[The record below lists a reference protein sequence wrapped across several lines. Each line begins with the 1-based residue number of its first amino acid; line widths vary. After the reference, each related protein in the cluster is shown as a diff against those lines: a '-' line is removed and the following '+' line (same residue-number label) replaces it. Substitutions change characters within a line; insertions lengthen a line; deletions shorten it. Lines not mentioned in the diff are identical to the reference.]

1 MNIRILGTKGTTY
14 LSRLRSFEGN
24 ILTVDDFPNQKQTYS
39 QFIEFNEVLGTIKPK
54 YDFDR
59 SKKANIAKATFEKTN
74 ISEDEIVDYFI
85 RNFDKEL
92 YKNTHDLKVSILL
105 ANLHSF
111 TENEQDRLNIE
122 SDLSKIEKDTSK
134 VADCILPF
142 FNTPNFLD
150 FARSTLGYTT
160 TTISINVSDLI
171 ESFDSDKE
179 NTLSL
184 KNFKNE
190 NTPFADKNPV
200 ISKACC
206 ITELLEFFKKA
217 GTIKIPVYQ
226 RSYCWPEQTVLKLL
240 HDIQKQ
246 YSINLNSIVL
256 QRSVSTQ
263 LEDTYSVIDGQ
274 QRLTTF
280 IIILLGLRKNIFE
293 RFSRGLT
300 KNKNLL
306 NLLKL
311 LEQELNKEDYIHTTF
326 KKTHGSIDFQA
337 LTSLIENDEPSLIER
352 ETQVIKNFSCTCEYL
367 NDLSD
372 ADLILFGRKFL
383 VQTYVTLI
391 IDGVSVPLELF
402 ENLNTTSIPLTTIDL
417 LKSHLISL
425 IPNND
430 EMLESHEVSIQEKFE
445 KQINLKFVE
454 NPNIKPKQ
462 FVMIFLRLNGYKNIK
477 TQSFLSLFK
486 EHFQSQEDV
495 QPIKTITNYIDEIEE
510 ILDITIGIRSKTIMP
525 VCYGLQID
533 DFLHTLKRDVYYPFI
548 IHFILKFKDKTYSSN
563 EVRDLLLEL
572 EAFEYIL
579 QVLAYRGQSLSST
592 LDDVLSKV
600 VAFES
605 TSKLTP
611 IEFNKILNE
620 NAFISKTLNSDKNS
634 FINQVIDTQPS
645 INICQGILTRVKC
658 HLYNN
663 NSNVIKPGDSL
674 PIVANSSVEHIM
686 PKNGNRWFKEKS
698 VSKAK
703 HVEFVDHIGN
713 LLILDQKLNS
723 TISNK
728 VFSEKIEIIRTY
740 THLQSD
746 YTFCTPVTNVP
757 SFDVYNLES
766 WTIADIKKRGDLIA
780 HIAADIWFK

>member
-1 MNIRILGTKGTTY
+1 MNVRILGTKGTTY
-14 LSRLRSFEGN
+14 LSRLNNFEN
-24 ILTVDDFPNQKQTYS
+24 ATLSLHDFNTDI
-39 QFIEFNEVLGTIKPK
+39 QFIEFNEMLGTIKPTTT
-54 YDFDR
+54 FDH
-59 SKKANIAKATFEKTN
+59 SKKENIANTIFEKTN
-74 ISEDEIVDYFI
+74 ISQEDIIKHFIQYYDVDLYI
-85 RNFDKEL
+85 NSKEL
-92 YKNTHDLKVSILL
+92 KYSFLL
-105 ANLHSF
+105 ANLHTF
-111 TENEQDRLNIE
+111 TNNEKERLYIE
-122 SDLSKIEKDTSK
+122 ATLNALDKTPAML
-134 VADCILPF
+134 ADYIVPF
-142 FNTPNFLD
+142 FDTPNFLD
-150 FARSTLGYTT
+150 FARQRLGYTT
-160 TTISINVSDLI
+160 TSISINVSDLI
-171 ESFDSDKE
+171 K
-179 NTLSL
+179 TLDTNGDEKL
-184 KNFKNE
+184 TLQTFKQDNS
-190 NTPFADKNPV
+190 PFSNKNPV
-200 ISKACC
+200 ISKAYC
-206 ITELLEFFKKA
+206 ITELLDFFKKA
-217 GTIKIPVYQ
+217 NIVKIPVYQ
-226 RSYCWPEQTVLKLL
+226 RSYCWPEQTLLKLL
-240 HDIQKQ
+240 HDIQKL
-246 YSINLNSIVL
+246 YSVNLNSIVL
-256 QRSVSTQ
+256 QRTTNMQQ
-263 LEDTYSVIDGQ
+263 LDTYSVIDGQ

-280 IIILLGLRKNIFE
+280 IIILLGLRKSIIE
-293 RFSRGLT
+293 RFARGLT
-300 KNKNLL
+300 KNKDLL

-337 LTSLIENDEPSLIER
+337 LTSLIENDEPSVIER
-352 ETQVIKNFSCTCEYL
+352 ETQVIKNFSCTCEYF
-367 NDLSD
+367 NDLTD
-372 ADLILFGRKFL
+372 ADLVLFSRKFL

-486 EHFQSQEDV
+486 EHFQTQEGV
-495 QPIKTITNYIDEIEE
+495 QPIKTISNYIDEIEE
-510 ILDITIGIRSKTIMP
+510 ILDLTIGIKSKTIMP

-533 DFLHTLKRDVYYPFI
+533 DFLHTLKRDVYYPFM

-572 EAFEYIL
+572 ESFEYIL

-600 VAFES
+600 VDFES

-611 IEFNKILNE
+611 AEFNKILNE

-686 PKNGNRWFKEKS
+686 PKNGARWFKEKS

-713 LLILDQKLNS
+713 LLILDSKLNS

-757 SFDVYNLES
+757 SFDVYNLDS
-766 WTIADIKKRGDLIA
+766 WTIADIKKRGDLIT